1 MNSFLVYRASFY
13 LMLFI
18 ASASLSSDGR
28 EGAVGA
34 VYTLAVAAAGLIA
47 FFTVDR
53 RQQWAIPRPVANA
66 LAVATLPILYFDYKF
81 DENQLIQ
88 ALGHWLVYLQ
98 LIKYFL
104 PKTDEDDWFLFV
116 LGLMQVL
123 IGSVTNQS
131 DSVGTLLCL
140 WAMMA
145 VWVLGQFFLQ
155 REARRLQPE
164 SGQRVARFSP
174 GTAAGSDP
182 YHGLFDLP
190 YVAATVRV
198 LVTTLALGGLIFL
211 VLPRQA
217 GATRGQSG
225 VPLAPHLTGFDE
237 EVQLG
242 QLGEILENDS
252 VVMSV
257 ELSDQDG
264 NPLQPADE
272 LLWRGVTMVR
282 YDHKKWHRQS
292 KATEIVVSAR
302 PNVPDGRRTIR
313 QKIKLEP
320 NDSTTLFG
328 LRPVLL
334 FASKR
339 RPSAPPNL
347 SNNDGTLFRT
357 LDKRGGSYDYE
368 IESDADPNA
377 LQQYEAIPS
386 LGNRTLLAIDPKLK
400 ERLRQIA
407 EPVVAHISADGE
419 AGQRARARALEAY
432 LRSSGEFSYTLEMDV
447 IDSTVDPVE
456 DFLVNRKRGH
466 CEYFASA
473 LALMLR
479 SINIPS
485 RVVNGFKGGDWSDL
499 TESLFV
505 RQKHAHSWVEAF
517 VGTGP
522 IYAGAKNETAPI
534 WVTLDPTPALE
545 RQESIAKV
553 GGIAGNFRPFTDVVR
568 HLWVFYVV
576 GYDIERQNRLVY
588 APMRTMITE
597 VRTKYR
603 ELGGRLRNWLAFLFH
618 FPDFSS
624 FISIRGFAV
633 SFVGL
638 VLLAGV
644 IHSAYRGVRAILARL
659 RGPGTVAGSL
669 FAGIL
674 FYRRLTQMLGELDLV
689 RAPAETQNEFCL
701 RAQKFLSRQGPL
713 TQDVADVPRQV
724 VDAFYRVRF
733 GHLDLEPQSL
743 EELDARLDAL
753 EACLKNP

>member
-1 MNSFLVYRASFY
+1 M
-13 LMLFI
+13 
-18 ASASLSSDGR
+18 
-28 EGAVGA
+28 
-34 VYTLAVAAAGLIA
+34 IA

-155 REARRLQPE
+155 REARRLQPHA
-164 SGQRVARFSP
+164 GQGVAPLNP
-174 GTAAGSDP
+174 GVGGGSDP

-190 YVAATVRV
+190 YAAATARV

-264 NPLQPADE
+264 NPLHPADE

-302 PNVPDGRRTIR
+302 PDVPDGRRTIR

-320 NDSTTLFG
+320 NDSTTLFC

-334 FASKR
+334 FSSHR
-339 RPSAPPNL
+339 RPSSPPNL

-368 IESDADPNA
+368 VESDADPDA
-377 LQQYEAIPS
+377 LQQYEAVPS
-386 LGNRTLLAIDPKLK
+386 PGYRTLLAIDPKLK
-400 ERLRQIA
+400 ERLRKIA
-407 EPVVAHISADGE
+407 EPVVAHITSEDE
-419 AGQRARARALEAY
+419 EVQKKARAKALEAY
-432 LRSSGEFSYTLEMDV
+432 LRSSGEFSYTLEMTV

-479 SINIPS
+479 SIDIPS

-522 IYAGAKNETAPI
+522 IYAGARNETAPI

-553 GGIAGNFRPFTDVVR
+553 GGIAGSFRPFTDVVR

-576 GYDIERQNRLVY
+576 GYDNERQNRLVY

-597 VRTKYR
+597 VRSEYR
-603 ELGGRLRNWLAFLFH
+603 ELFARLRKWFAFLFD

-624 FISIRGFAV
+624 FVSVRGFAV
-633 SFVGL
+633 SFIGL

-644 IHSAYRGVRAILARL
+644 VHSVYRVARSIMAWL
-659 RGPGTVAGSL
+659 RGPGTDASSL

-689 RAPAETQNEFCL
+689 RAPAETQNEFGL
-701 RAQKFLSRQGPL
+701 RAQKFLNRQGPL
-713 TQDVADVPRQV
+713 TQDVAEVPRQV

-733 GHLDLEPQSL
+733 GHLDIDPQSL

>member
-13 LMLFI
+13 VMLFI

-28 EGAVGA
+28 EGALGA
-34 VYTLAVAAAGLIA
+34 LYTLAVAAAGLLA

-66 LAVATLPILYFDYKF
+66 LAVATLPILYFDYRY

-164 SGQRVARFSP
+164 AGQRVAHWSP
-174 GTAAGSDP
+174 EADPRSDP

-190 YVAATVRV
+190 YVAATARV

-225 VPLAPHLTGFDE
+225 TPLAPHLTGFDE

-252 VVMSV
+252 VVMSI
-257 ELSDQDG
+257 ELSDDDG
-264 NPLQPADE
+264 KPLHPAEE

-292 KATEIVVSAR
+292 KATEIVVSPA
-302 PNVPDGRRTIR
+302 PDVPDGRRTIH

-320 NDSTTLFG
+320 NDSTTLFC

-334 FASKR
+334 FSSHR
-339 RPSAPPNL
+339 RPSGPPNL

-357 LDKRGGSYDYE
+357 LDKRGGAYDYDVT
-368 IESDADPNA
+368 SDADPDA
-377 LQQYEAIPS
+377 LQQYEAFP
-386 LGNRTLLAIDPKLK
+386 GQTNRTLLAMDAKLR
-400 ERLRQIA
+400 ESLRKIA
-407 EPVVAHISADGE
+407 EPIVAHITAEGE
-419 AGQRARARALEAY
+419 QGVRARAKALEAY

-447 IDSTVDPVE
+447 INSSIDPVE

-505 RQKHAHSWVEAF
+505 RQKHAHSWVEAY

-522 IYAGAKNETAPI
+522 VYAGARNETAPI
-534 WVTLDPTPALE
+534 WVTLDPTPANE

-553 GGIAGNFRPFTDVVR
+553 GGIAGSFRPFTDVVR
-568 HLWVFYVV
+568 HLWVFYIV
-576 GYDIERQNRLVY
+576 GYDSDRQNRLVY

-603 ELGGRLRNWLAFLFH
+603 ELVARSREWLAFLFH

-633 SFVGL
+633 TFIGL
-638 VLLAGV
+638 VVMAGI
-644 IHSAYRGVRAILARL
+644 IHSVYRVLRAILKWL
-659 RGPGTVAGSL
+659 HGPGTEAGSL
-669 FAGIL
+669 FAGTL

-689 RAPAETQNEFCL
+689 RAPAETQNEFGL
-701 RAQKFLSRQGPL
+701 RASKFLSRQGPL

-733 GHLDLEPQSL
+733 GHLDLELQSL
-743 EELDARLDAL
+743 EELDSRLDAL
-753 EACLKNP
+753 EASLKNP